1 MKQERVGRR
10 CGGLRVLNSYW
21 VGQDST
27 FKFYEVILVDTAHK
41 VRLFPYFLHL
51 FIMMILTLNGEKDD
65 KYSSLDV

>member
-1 MKQERVGRR
+1 MVSLQERVGRR

-41 VRLFPYFLHL
+41 VRLFPKLLNNYYV
-51 FIMMILTLNGEKDD
+51 MIYPLNGE
-65 KYSSLDV
+65 